1 MAIGRVNTGGSG
13 KLFAVIA
20 VTYPE
25 GSVCTCSN
33 GLKTLRAKDAGGSFI
48 FAIPEAGTWTVTCTD
63 GTNTKSESV
72 EITTE
77 GQSVSVELSY
87 GLWLYKDGDTC
98 DSVTGGWTSFTE
110 SSDNRVNFN
119 SENIYT
125 YGTYVKT
132 KHGAAAYAYPNRKI
146 DLSKYASL
154 RAKVS
159 GVSYN
164 SACQCGIM
172 VNDSLANVTN
182 GVVSSHDELA
192 DFTAAAAA
200 SNGEISIDISTL
212 KGEYYVLI
220 GVTYGTANGASSLTC
235 AEMWLA

>member
-1 MAIGRVNTGGSG
+1 MIGRTNVGGTS
-13 KLFAVIA
+13 KAFAVIS
-20 VTYPE
+20 VTYPA
-25 GSVCTCSN
+25 GSTCTCTD
-33 GLKTLRAKDAGGSFI
+33 GTKTLKLKNTSGQGI
-48 FAIPEAGTWTVTCTD
+48 FLIPYAATWTVTCTD

-72 EITTE
+72 EITSE

-87 GLWLYKDGDTC
+87 SLWLYKDGDTC

-119 SENIYT
+119 SDNIYT
-125 YGTYVKT
+125 YGKYVKT
-132 KHGAAAYAYPNRKI
+132 QHGAAAYAYPNRKI

-172 VNDSLANVTN
+172 VNDSLTNVTN

-200 SNGEISIDISTL
+200 NNGEISIDISTL